1 MSRYKAKSLNREI
14 RSQWPISI
22 LGVKAL
28 VILTHNLKEVWTYT
42 YWVSRYKAKSLKRE
56 IRSQWPISLLGS
68 KVMSYILIIW
78 KKYENILIAC
88 QDIRQNHCILLK
100 FLDFSE
106 MDSYRWHCRSY
117 LPQQRLLSTMDRNG
131 WKINDYCLV
140 DRSRCGRNDFC
151 SWWTEVVDGHLSLL
165 QRTQNLMS

>member
-1 MSRYKAKSLNREI
+1 MTYEFIGVKGQVIHTQNLKEVRKYTNWVSRYKAKSLNR
-14 RSQWPISI
+14 
-22 LGVKAL
+22 K
-28 VILTHNLKEVWTYT
+28 
-42 YWVSRYKAKSLKRE
+42 

-68 KVMSYILIIW
+68 KARSYILIIW
-78 KKYENILIAC
+78 KKYENILIEC

-117 LPQQRLLSTMDRNG
+117 LPQQRLLFTMDRNG

-140 DRSRCGRNDFC
+140 DRSSRCGRNDYC
-151 SWWTEVVDGHLSLL
+151 PWWTEIVDGHLSLL
-165 QRTQNLMS
+165 QSIIWRVLQFILIVINLH